1 MDRLFTIQSSD
12 MLSTNID
19 FCCRS
24 CYKWIQEVNIC
35 SIDDRS
41 RDRTGRGT
49 KSIQPEASSAP
60 RHEGRSKAQ
69 ATDCP
74 PLATSQ
80 NSRYWNQSK
89 KTSLMC
95 NYFAWEGR
103 DSNWLQGYPLQNHL
117 LCSCKK
123 PAISPPAHLHLLIKR
138 LVPSVNLFPFLYG
151 PQIHRSASILILVL
165 REQESGDAQPGL
177 ELQLIFMMLGYLLE
191 LSVPQF
197 PWGNGNNNNASHTG
211 LFREFNELMTL
222 IKCLE
227 QYLAYGLALTRSI
240 IGLYILIYIIRMYI
254 ILVIE
259 YNSQVWLQREHK
271 TQDVDNNLHL
281 PVCFS
286 PFYPHLSTIDVTT
299 DLTSALSYI

>member
-1 MDRLFTIQSSD
+1 

-19 FCCRS
+19 FCCRR

-41 RDRTGRGT
+41 WDRTVRGS

-80 NSRYWNQSK
+80 NSSYWNQSK

-123 PAISPPAHLHLLIKR
+123 PATSPPTHLHLLIKR

-177 ELQLIFMMLGYLLE
+177 ELQLIFVMLGYLLE

-197 PWGNGNNNNASHTG
+197 PRGNGNNNNPSHTG

-222 IKCLE
+222 TKCLE
-227 QYLAYGLALTRSI
+227 QYLAYELALTRSI
-240 IGLYILIYIIRMYI
+240 TGLYILIYIIIMYI
-254 ILVIE
+254 ILGIE
-259 YNSQVWLQREHK
+259 YNSQVWLQHEHK
-271 TQDVDNNLHL
+271 TQNVDKNSHL

-286 PFYPHLSTIDVTT
+286 PLLPPSLHNWCNQRFNICFILHIV
-299 DLTSALSYI
+299 LTHIYF